1 MCRYCTYLLL
11 PPVGRGEYG
20 NQIIFLYHCP
30 ESVQKMDISS
40 VLQDVYIFTENTRL
54 IKEFVFEAGGV
65 LL

>member
-1 MCRYCTYLLL
+1 MCRHCTYLLL
-11 PPVGRGEYG
+11 PAAGRGEDG
-20 NQIIFLYHCP
+20 NQIIFFYNCP
-30 ESVQKMDISS
+30 KFVQKMNISS